1 MSDVLAQQ
9 VGAALT
15 RRGWT
20 VTTAESCT
28 GGLVL
33 HHLTNI
39 PGSSAYVLGGIVAYD
54 NAIKQR
60 LLAVPADALREYGAV
75 SPQTA
80 LAMARGVLAL
90 IGADCAVSITGIAGP
105 GGGTSEKPVGLT
117 YFAAVARAGEV
128 RVFQHVAL
136 GDRAAVKA
144 AAAAAAL
151 RLLLSLITGDTA

>member
-1 MSDVLAQQ
+1 MSDELARQ

-54 NAIKQR
+54 NAIKAR
-60 LLAVPADALREYGAV
+60 LLHVPADVLRDHGAV
-75 SPQTA
+75 SPATA
-80 LAMARGVLAL
+80 LAMARGALAL
-90 IGADCAVSITGIAGP
+90 IGADCAVSVTGIAGP
-105 GGGTSEKPVGLT
+105 GGGTAEKPVGLT
-117 YFAAVARAGEV
+117 YFAAVTRAGIV
-128 RVFQHVAL
+128 REFHHVAS

-144 AAAAAAL
+144 ESAAAAL
-151 RLLLSLITGDTA
+151 RLLLSILAAD